1 MYAQTPVPGRQVRVI
16 RAPRSTGVREDENA
30 LLVVHKRLRVG
41 EVGRAGAVL
50 DAKPLALAHDPSRT
64 TGYLRNRIRAKPL
77 HDLVERA
84 LYGCERCKPFD
95 QPVAAFNGVTA

>member
-1 MYAQTPVPGRQVRVI
+1 MIG
-16 RAPRSTGVREDENA
+16 APRSAGVREDKNA
-30 LLVVHKRLRVG
+30 LLVVHKGLRVS

-64 TGYLRNRIRAKPL
+64 AGHLRDRIRAEPL

-84 LYGCERCKPFD
+84 LYGCERCKALD
-95 QPVAAFNGVTA
+95 QPVAAFDGVAA